1 MLGFLKR
8 LFGGS
13 PRSAIT
19 VKPLGPSAKPIKV
32 ELTDSPTPRRVKSAA
47 PPVSITRSIP
57 LLAENPDWRPLA
69 LQPKKDPLLKEWA
82 VVESAV
88 RLKGLSFR
96 RAEVVCAIT
105 SAARR
110 SEAEITLR
118 REPENPH
125 GSNAVAVDLERR
137 FVGYLPAALANRL
150 APLMDA
156 RPDEVSFGLDV
167 LWLDEVEGEREPR
180 VMIALDLLAP
190 RDALPA
196 ASGAAP
202 QPLKLADLPDLALL
216 AGAARA
222 DGRMTAAERGVILRY
237 AESRVAD
244 WGMAFDPVEAEAQIK
259 RLKKLEEDEILTRLG
274 SASRMQPERKTAFMD
289 ALQELV
295 EIDGEVS
302 AGERRFLALARE
314 ALRPEDP
321 PSA

>member
-8 LFGGS
+8 LFGGA
-13 PRSAIT
+13 PRSASAGKRADEI
-19 VKPLGPSAKPIKV
+19 KPPL
-32 ELTDSPTPRRVKSAA
+32 RRPAA

-69 LQPKKDPLLKEWA
+69 LQPKKDPLLKEWT

-96 RAEVVCAIT
+96 RAEVVRAIT

-196 ASGAAP
+196 ASDAAP

-222 DGRMTAAERGVILRY
+222 DGRMTATLLTQRIRHRLRGRKPPRGRR
-237 AESRVAD
+237 ASGAAWADRPSRNA
-244 WGMAFDPVEAEAQIK
+244 
-259 RLKKLEEDEILTRLG
+259 G
-274 SASRMQPERKTAFMD
+274 SC
-289 ALQELV
+289 L
-295 EIDGEVS
+295 
-302 AGERRFLALARE
+302 
-314 ALRPEDP
+314 
-321 PSA
+321 